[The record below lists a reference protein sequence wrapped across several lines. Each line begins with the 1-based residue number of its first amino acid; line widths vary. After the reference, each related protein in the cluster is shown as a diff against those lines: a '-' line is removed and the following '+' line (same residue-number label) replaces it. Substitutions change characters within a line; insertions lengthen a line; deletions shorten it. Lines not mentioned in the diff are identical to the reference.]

1 MTKIVESANF
11 TRILDPLSTT
21 GCDEKY
27 GGSKLVGMR
36 CSSKNIRSPHSRKL
50 MIERN
55 FFVTDSHNELVRVS
69 NFSKKKKEKKIVTY
83 DSLDLNSNFWKLKA
97 YSGTIII
104 YLGLKKIKQK
114 IGPVMKTN
122 EEDDSESDLEY

>member
-1 MTKIVESANF
+1 M
-11 TRILDPLSTT
+11 
-21 GCDEKY
+21 
-27 GGSKLVGMR
+27 
-36 CSSKNIRSPHSRKL
+36 
-50 MIERN
+50 
-55 FFVTDSHNELVRVS
+55 
-69 NFSKKKKEKKIVTY
+69 TY
-83 DSLDLNSNFWKLKA
+83 DSLDLNSNFVSSLKQTNGKDLTKWKLKKLKT